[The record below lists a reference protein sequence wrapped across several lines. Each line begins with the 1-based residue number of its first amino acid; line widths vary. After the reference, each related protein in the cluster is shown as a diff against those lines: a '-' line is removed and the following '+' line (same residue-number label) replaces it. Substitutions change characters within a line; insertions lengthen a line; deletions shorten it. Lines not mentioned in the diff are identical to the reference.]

1 MADQFDPRA
10 WTRDHEGFRDEVY
23 LDSRGL
29 PTVGVGHLI
38 TKSSPYYGLKVG
50 DKVDPAKLEAE
61 YEKDYKKHE
70 KMAQKNFKNFSK
82 HPKHVQDALVN
93 MTFQLGNK
101 PKKWSNFQ
109 AALDKGDYQS
119 AALHGSESD
128 WYHDQTPKRAKSVLD
143 RLAYGSDYSYDRP
156 AELDERPAYAPPERL
171 GLASGALTNPEAG
184 PSDTVPAMLTP
195 GEAVIPAS
203 VAQDPEFKPA
213 IEEMVDEGRERNR
226 SAEFLGIPVN
236 HAAAAR
242 PPGEQQ
248 GYMGGVPHVDGFADG
263 IGGAFDKLLPESVK
277 DNWQEA
283 KDTKTGVEDAYK
295 AYKWLDEKDAQL
307 RDMSGGYLGI
317 PTWQDPINW
326 ELVSEYG
333 DEALKGARTYGKYK
347 RKAGEVLDAIGLAD
361 GTLSAHDRT
370 MMRILGKNEKQ
381 YRAYQKEIDE
391 QVKAANEYATKWME
405 DNPIDFSGGGLDY
418 YLSEPAVAPSSGGYY
433 VAPTPSS
440 TPSRSAP
447 AASPF
452 IGFGAGSNPRS
463 KANLEQQYRKVD
475 RNAAFRADE
484 AARHYNN
491 YGGPK
496 PAADRGGIYHST
508 TSLNN
513 SSGWQGGSTMIPR
526 PMGAPPK
533 YNIDRPDHSEFN
545 VAADQM
551 GDGMK
556 MDLTNAKHRQ
566 QVANKEGD
574 HAQKM
579 QHEKEAAAQKM
590 QLDQMKAEQKLM
602 NDQQSEGMKLQMKVA
617 DSDVEGMLTQQKQAA
632 LDASINGMGFFED
645 AAPPQPMAP
654 PPGGLF
660 DGSTVVGQNQI
671 AGYADGMV
679 GGRPSV
685 VNGEYRGYADGTKSG
700 AQAQQINDL
709 LAAGVSMED
718 IKKYLGAQLGAVGD
732 EFVSQPAPPVAQPA
746 PPPQQAPAPTP
757 SNPYQQALGD
767 IQQVAMAQ
775 QRRQNATRDIARQA
789 FGAEEEAHAW
799 QSGIDNLQGRADGG
813 TISKDNDIIVDGQ
826 FMSSHVPPIQGLA
839 DGGVPNAT
847 AGNLDQT
854 DVKGFQNL
862 LFNSGVATAE
872 EAYVD
877 PEYAAREARYK
888 AVEEANKMKKA
899 EAQMAAGQ
907 QASQANQQMI
917 DEADKVINDPTA
929 DPNVKADAAKQKQ
942 QAEQANMDN
951 DRSVKQGAEAKLGI
965 VTDEA
970 AKQAGVTDTGPS
982 QVATPAGEVAID
994 EAYQKDLDDWAADR
1008 GEYADAT
1015 QQAKTSPPE
1024 EKKGW
1029 IEAMKGA
1036 IGNLTDQDSLATAA
1050 LVYGANRLLGFDHD
1064 TAGGEALKFHNASV
1078 ERRLGGEAAAVEAQ
1092 QELQT
1097 YDAKQAIETK
1107 YNILENEAK
1116 ESPKAAK
1123 ELAKTR
1129 KEDLAKGRVAGEKVA
1144 KAGLDSY
1151 GTSTIKGKYGDTKQR
1166 AITLTAPAAGAQ
1178 YEAFLKD
1185 ITPQGGFIAHNDPK
1199 VVQAMDNAM
1208 RAAVNHA
1215 RETGEDIQDLTP
1227 FLWAAYIPEST
1238 GRGAKDFEGIGA
1250 KRMGELTSGFGQIPG
1265 KSPGESV
1272 QLQVGKAQE
1281 AYARLAQ
1288 ANPKA
1293 FNEYEAKKPNG
1304 FYNFVRDIQAGKKVI

>member
-38 TKSSPYYGLKVG
+38 TESSPYYGLKVG
-50 DKVDPAKLEAE
+50 DKVDPAKLEEE
-61 YEKDYKKHE
+61 YEKDYVKHE

-156 AELDERPAYAPPERL
+156 VELDERPAYAPPERL

-248 GYMGGVPHVDGFADG
+248 GYMGGVPHVGGYADG
-263 IGGAFDKLLPESVK
+263 IRGAFDKLLPESVK
-277 DNWQEA
+277 ARWQEA
-283 KDTKTGVEDAYK
+283 KDTKTGVEDAYS

-326 ELVSEYG
+326 ELVGEYG
-333 DEALKGARTYGKYK
+333 DEALKGARTYGKHK
-347 RKAGEVLDAIGLAD
+347 RKAGELKD
-361 GTLSAHDRT
+361 TL
-370 MMRILGKNEKQ
+370 
-381 YRAYQKEIDE
+381 
-391 QVKAANEYATKWME
+391 
-405 DNPIDFSGGGLDY
+405 
-418 YLSEPAVAPSSGGYY
+418 
-433 VAPTPSS
+433 
-440 TPSRSAP
+440 
-447 AASPF
+447 
-452 IGFGAGSNPRS
+452 GF
-463 KANLEQQYRKVD
+463 
-475 RNAAFRADE
+475 
-484 AARHYNN
+484 
-491 YGGPK
+491 
-496 PAADRGGIYHST
+496 
-508 TSLNN
+508 
-513 SSGWQGGSTMIPR
+513 QGGTDMIPK

-533 YNIDRPDHSEFN
+533 YNIDRPDHGEFN
-545 VAADQM
+545 VASDQM
-551 GDGMK
+551 GEGMK

-602 NDQQSEGMKLQMKVA
+602 NDQQSEGMKLQMKIA
-617 DSDVEGMLTQQKQAA
+617 DSDVDGMLTQQKQAA
-632 LDASINGMGFFED
+632 LDASINGMGFFEE
-645 AAPPQPMAP
+645 APVPQPMAP
-654 PPGGLF
+654 PPGLF

-813 TISKDNDIIVDGQ
+813 MIGDRDIIIDGQ
-826 FMSSHVPPIQGLA
+826 FMSSHVPEIQGYA
-839 DGGVPNAT
+839 DGIQGGFGIKEAFDPLMA
-847 AGNLDQT
+847 
-854 DVKGFQNL
+854 GFQKDQ
-862 LFNSGVATAE
+862 A
-872 EAYVD
+872 
-877 PEYAAREARYK
+877 AAREAALAGSLPPEMQQAPPAPPQEQMMIGNLVRDQEAAREQAANSFSPEAQEVIA
-888 AVEEANKMKKA
+888 AVEGHKQPMTPDYTQVEHFETMEKA
-899 EAQMAAGQ
+899 REAQLTPQEQAEIAAESKKEVAATEERTDAKVKEAAQTPADDATKGTVNDLKDPNTPSTVND
-907 QASQANQQMI
+907 QASPEDSAN
-917 DEADKVINDPTA
+917 ATA
-929 DPNVKADAAKQKQ
+929 EADAADDGQKEVWYKQFANFVGDSIINSNELAVGATVFAANLLLGYDSETAMQQGLKYAQSNRATRQASEAADLKRTTDFEDWQKKQ
-942 QAEQANMDN
+942 DVQADSRVELEGIKQAN
-951 DRSVKQGAEAKLGI
+951 RQVIEQQKAGVKLTQDAIKAQNKFVEASRKYNVSQAKSATSKGGFAYDEKNGRPYISATSQKLAAEH
-965 VTDEA
+965 TDFLKEYGFTDFESDVATGMFETAMRRASEA
-970 AKQAGVTDTGPS
+970 ARSGKDIRSIKPYLHAAMMTQESGLGEGAFSRIDKKTGIPTPIDTGNINALNKII
-982 QVATPAGEVAID
+982 Q
-994 EAYQKDLDDWAADR
+994 
-1008 GEYADAT
+1008 
-1015 QQAKTSPPE
+1015 
-1024 EKKGW
+1024 
-1029 IEAMKGA
+1029 
-1036 IGNLTDQDSLATAA
+1036 GNLPPGSSRQKRLIALGDAYNALAPDA
-1050 LVYGANRLLGFDHD
+1050 RQ
-1064 TAGGEALKFHNASV
+1064 KF
-1078 ERRLGGEAAAVEAQ
+1078 
-1092 QELQT
+1092 
-1097 YDAKQAIETK
+1097 
-1107 YNILENEAK
+1107 ENEA
-1116 ESPKAAK
+1116 A
-1123 ELAKTR
+1123 TR
-1129 KEDLAKGRVAGEKVA
+1129 
-1144 KAGLDSY
+1144 
-1151 GTSTIKGKYGDTKQR
+1151 GDVT
-1166 AITLTAPAAGAQ
+1166 
-1178 YEAFLKD
+1178 
-1185 ITPQGGFIAHNDPK
+1185 GFY
-1199 VVQAMDNAM
+1199 
-1208 RAAVNHA
+1208 
-1215 RETGEDIQDLTP
+1215 L
-1227 FLWAAYIPEST
+1227 
-1238 GRGAKDFEGIGA
+1238 
-1250 KRMGELTSGFGQIPG
+1250 
-1265 KSPGESV
+1265 
-1272 QLQVGKAQE
+1272 
-1281 AYARLAQ
+1281 YARKRAEELQ
-1288 ANPKA
+1288 RKIR
-1293 FNEYEAKKPNG
+1293 G
-1304 FYNFVRDIQAGKKVI
+1304 

>member
-38 TKSSPYYGLKVG
+38 TESSPYYGLKVG

-61 YEKDYKKHE
+61 YEKDYVKHE
-70 KMAQKNFKNFSK
+70 KMAKKNFKNFSK

-128 WYHDQTPKRAKSVLD
+128 WYHEQTPNRAKSVLD
-143 RLAYGSDYSYDRP
+143 RLAHGSEYAHNRP

-248 GYMGGVPHVDGFADG
+248 GYMGGVPHVDGYADG
-263 IGGAFDKLLPESVK
+263 IRGAFDKLLPESVK

-283 KDTKTGVEDAYK
+283 KDTKTGVEDAYS

-317 PTWQDPINW
+317 PTWQDPVNW
-326 ELVSEYG
+326 ELVGEYG
-333 DEALKGARTYGKYK
+333 DDALKAARTYGKYK
-347 RKAGEVLDAIGLAD
+347 RKAGELKD
-361 GTLSAHDRT
+361 TL
-370 MMRILGKNEKQ
+370 
-381 YRAYQKEIDE
+381 
-391 QVKAANEYATKWME
+391 
-405 DNPIDFSGGGLDY
+405 
-418 YLSEPAVAPSSGGYY
+418 
-433 VAPTPSS
+433 
-440 TPSRSAP
+440 
-447 AASPF
+447 
-452 IGFGAGSNPRS
+452 GF
-463 KANLEQQYRKVD
+463 
-475 RNAAFRADE
+475 
-484 AARHYNN
+484 
-491 YGGPK
+491 
-496 PAADRGGIYHST
+496 
-508 TSLNN
+508 
-513 SSGWQGGSTMIPR
+513 QGGTDMIPK

-533 YNIDRPDHSEFN
+533 YNIDRPDHGEFN
-545 VAADQM
+545 VASDQM
-551 GDGMK
+551 GEGMK

-645 AAPPQPMAP
+645 AAPPQPMAQP
-654 PPGGLF
+654 PGLF

-709 LAAGVSMED
+709 LAAGVSIED

-813 TISKDNDIIVDGQ
+813 MIGDRDIIIDGE
-826 FMSSHVPPIQGLA
+826 FMSSHVPEIQGYA
-839 DGGVPNAT
+839 DGIQGGFGIQEAFDPFMA
-847 AGNLDQT
+847 
-854 DVKGFQNL
+854 GFQRDQAAQREAALAGSLPPEMQAPPAPPQEQMMLGDLRRDQQAARQSVEESYTPEQRQVIEAVQGHQNPQAPDY
-862 LFNSGVATAE
+862 SAVEAIE
-872 EAYVD
+872 EAERRQLSPQQQAEV
-877 PEYAAREARYK
+877 A
-888 AVEEANKMKKA
+888 A
-899 EAQMAAGQ
+899 EAQTIEGQHMKQEEETGKAA
-907 QASQANQQMI
+907 ASKLGVGENPDQDVVRTDPNGNPIVEYTPEERAQL
-917 DEADKVINDPTA
+917 DAWANDPTTGLTAEGGKAAENASGDEKRGWLGAVSETFKNAFGQLA
-929 DPNVKADAAKQKQ
+929 DPN
-942 QAEQANMDN
+942 
-951 DRSVKQGAEAKLGI
+951 
-965 VTDEA
+965 
-970 AKQAGVTDTGPS
+970 
-982 QVATPAGEVAID
+982 
-994 EAYQKDLDDWAADR
+994 
-1008 GEYADAT
+1008 
-1015 QQAKTSPPE
+1015 
-1024 EKKGW
+1024 
-1029 IEAMKGA
+1029 
-1036 IGNLTDQDSLATAA
+1036 SLATAA
-1050 LVYGANRLLGFDHD
+1050 IVYGANQLLGYDSQ
-1064 TAGGEALKFHNASV
+1064 TASQEALKFYQSGINQKQKAASD
-1078 ERRLGGEAAAVEAQ
+1078 AAAAEAQ
-1092 QELQT
+1092 REKFKFEKGYEHKLGKIRDTQKSSRDFQEAVALK
-1097 YDAKQAIETK
+1097 YLDAGLDEKKAVAKARQDFQKESRDFNTKIANDAFSKGGIAVDQDGNRLIAATPEVLAAEQSAWMKENGLTDPRDESAAVIFQSAVRRAAESSKFSGKQARSIK
-1107 YNILENEAK
+1107 PFLEASLMDRPTGLGSGAFSIDGKPMEVGRL
-1116 ESPKAAK
+1116 KALKDRLKVTGIGAGAENQPSDIRVQTRLQALGQAFGKLQQTNPDLLK
-1123 ELAKTR
+1123 ELTGQ
-1129 KEDLAKGRVAGEKVA
+1129 AKGR
-1144 KAGLDSY
+1144 
-1151 GTSTIKGKYGDTKQR
+1151 
-1166 AITLTAPAAGAQ
+1166 
-1178 YEAFLKD
+1178 
-1185 ITPQGGFIAHNDPK
+1185 
-1199 VVQAMDNAM
+1199 
-1208 RAAVNHA
+1208 
-1215 RETGEDIQDLTP
+1215 EDVTP
-1227 FLWAAYIPEST
+1227 FYLYVEHRLKNI
-1238 GRGAKDFEGIGA
+1238 
-1250 KRMGELTSGFGQIPG
+1250 
-1265 KSPGESV
+1265 KS
-1272 QLQVGKAQE
+1272 
-1281 AYARLAQ
+1281 
-1288 ANPKA
+1288 
-1293 FNEYEAKKPNG
+1293 
-1304 FYNFVRDIQAGKKVI
+1304 

>member
-38 TKSSPYYGLKVG
+38 TESSPYYGLQVG

-128 WYHDQTPKRAKSVLD
+128 WYHEQTPNRAKSVLD
-143 RLAYGSDYSYDRP
+143 RLAHGSEYAHNRP

-248 GYMGGVPHVDGFADG
+248 GYMGGVPHVDGYADG
-263 IGGAFDKLLPESVK
+263 IRGAFDKLLPESVK

-283 KDTKTGVEDAYK
+283 KDTKTGIEDAYS

-326 ELVSEYG
+326 ELVGEYG

-347 RKAGEVLDAIGLAD
+347 RKAGELKD
-361 GTLSAHDRT
+361 TL
-370 MMRILGKNEKQ
+370 
-381 YRAYQKEIDE
+381 
-391 QVKAANEYATKWME
+391 
-405 DNPIDFSGGGLDY
+405 
-418 YLSEPAVAPSSGGYY
+418 
-433 VAPTPSS
+433 
-440 TPSRSAP
+440 
-447 AASPF
+447 
-452 IGFGAGSNPRS
+452 GF
-463 KANLEQQYRKVD
+463 
-475 RNAAFRADE
+475 
-484 AARHYNN
+484 
-491 YGGPK
+491 
-496 PAADRGGIYHST
+496 
-508 TSLNN
+508 
-513 SSGWQGGSTMIPR
+513 QGGTDMIPK

-533 YNIDRPDHSEFN
+533 YNIDRPDHGEFN
-545 VAADQM
+545 VASDQM
-551 GDGMK
+551 GEGMK

-617 DSDVEGMLTQQKQAA
+617 DSDVDGMLTQQKQAA

-654 PPGGLF
+654 PPGLF

-813 TISKDNDIIVDGQ
+813 MIGDRDIIIDGE

-854 DVKGFQNL
+854 DIKGFQNL

-982 QVATPAGEVAID
+982 QAAIPAGEVAID

-1015 QQAKTSPPE
+1015 QQAKTAPVE

-1078 ERRLGGEAAAVEAQ
+1078 ERRLGGEAATAAAQ

-1107 YNILENEAK
+1107 YNILESQAK

-1129 KEDLAKGRVAGEKVA
+1129 KEDLSKGRVAGEKVA